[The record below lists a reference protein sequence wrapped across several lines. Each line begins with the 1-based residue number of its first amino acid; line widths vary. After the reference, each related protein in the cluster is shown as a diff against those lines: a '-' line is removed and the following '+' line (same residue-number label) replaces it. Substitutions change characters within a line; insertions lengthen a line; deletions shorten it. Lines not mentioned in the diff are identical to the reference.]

1 MDNVLHVLDCAYKSM
16 TFTFDRAC
24 VSEFLTLTA
33 QMIDSDAQFRMTQ
46 QTANIKNFFD
56 IDNIFF
62 YLFSGLLAINLIVI
76 IAKKR
81 GK

>member
-62 YLFSGLLAINLIVI
+62 YLFSGLLVINLIVI
-76 IAKKR
+76 IANKR

>member
-1 MDNVLHVLDCAYKSM
+1 MDNVLHVLDCTYKSM

-33 QMIDSDAQFRMTQ
+33 QMIDSDAQFRMVQ